1 MKFKLETPKQHISF
15 FKFVK
20 HFIYEWKNKKNNTIL
35 LLTGEYLMTSESI
48 LNNMSILSS
57 HVFNNTGPST
67 HWETESVTAEIIKLL
82 RNKNLPQEAI
92 VYVFMLQEHEKKTV
106 IVSHL

>member
-1 MKFKLETPKQHISF
+1 MNEKT
-15 FKFVK
+15 
-20 HFIYEWKNKKNNTIL
+20 KKIIPFYY
-35 LLTGEYLMTSESI
+35 LTGEYLMTSESI

-57 HVFNNTGPST
+57 HVFNNTGPSA
-67 HWETESVTAEIIKLL
+67 HWETESVTAEIIQLL
-82 RNKNLPQEAI
+82 RNKNLLQQAI